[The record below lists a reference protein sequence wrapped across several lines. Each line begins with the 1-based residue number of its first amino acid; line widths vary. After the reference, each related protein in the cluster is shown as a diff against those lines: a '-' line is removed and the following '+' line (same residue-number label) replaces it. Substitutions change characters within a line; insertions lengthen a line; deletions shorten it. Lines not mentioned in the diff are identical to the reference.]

1 LFVYILNR
9 TFMETNTI
17 IVEDQAPVS
26 QVWDYTT
33 KLALLFVDICDF
45 VGLPVNIPL
54 GLQTENQGSI
64 V

>member
-1 LFVYILNR
+1 
-9 TFMETNTI
+9 METNTI

>member
-1 LFVYILNR
+1 
-9 TFMETNTI
+9 METNTI

-45 VGLPVNIPL
+45 VGLPVNIPW